1 MFAPYTPLDKCVG
14 KELKVRFDR
23 EEYQGLLAGLYTLGG
38 SAIMVLTPLHGAGA
52 EIHIPVAGAVTTLA
66 AGG

>member
-23 EEYQGLLAGLYTLGG
+23 QEYQGLLAGLYTLGG
-38 SAIMVLTPLHGAGA
+38 ASIMVLTPLQGGGA

-66 AGG
+66 VVG